1 MPFLKDLW
9 QFLRE
14 RKKWWL
20 LPIILV
26 LLFLGFLI
34 AMTSGSALGPFI
46 YTLF

>member
-1 MPFLKDLW
+1 MVEFFTEFW

-26 LLFLGFLI
+26 AILLGFLLLF
-34 AMTSGSALGPFI
+34 APVGVTPFV
-46 YTLF
+46 YTVF

>member
-1 MPFLKDLW
+1 MEFLKDLW

-20 LPIILV
+20 LPMIAV
-26 LLFLGFLI
+26 LLLI
-34 AMTSGSALGPFI
+34 GILIVFAGSSAIAPFI

>member
-1 MPFLKDLW
+1 MPIIIELW
-9 QFLRE
+9 QFLKE

-20 LPIILV
+20 LPIIV
-26 LLFLGFLI
+26 FLLFLGVLM